1 LKAKL
6 TPLQYGVT
14 QEDDTEPPFRNTYW
28 NNHAAGI
35 YVDVVSGEPL
45 FSSFDKYDSGTG
57 WPSFTRPLVK
67 ENVTTREDRKLLSVR
82 TEARSKHADSHL
94 GHVFDD
100 GPAPTGQR
108 WCMNSAALRFVAAAD
123 LAKEGYGEFAALF
136 TPDKTAVVEARA
148 LFSGGCF
155 WCMEPPF
162 EKMKGV
168 KAVVSGYTGGAK
180 PNPTY
185 EEVST
190 NVTGHV
196 ETVEVVYDPN
206 LVNYDALLET
216 FWRQVDPTD
225 AGGQFVDRG
234 SSYRPVIWYA
244 NEKERAAAQSSKD
257 ALARSGRFKK
267 PLTIEILPAKPFY
280 AAEEYHQDYYRKNA
294 IRYKYY
300 RYRSGRDRFLD
311 ATWGSDRAK

>member
-1 LKAKL
+1 
-6 TPLQYGVT
+6 
-14 QEDDTEPPFRNTYW
+14 
-28 NNHAAGI
+28 
-35 YVDVVSGEPL
+35 
-45 FSSFDKYDSGTG
+45 
-57 WPSFTRPLVK
+57 
-67 ENVTTREDRKLLSVR
+67 
-82 TEARSKHADSHL
+82 
-94 GHVFDD
+94 
-100 GPAPTGQR
+100 
-108 WCMNSAALRFVAAAD
+108 
-123 LAKEGYGEFAALF
+123 
-136 TPDKTAVVEARA
+136 
-148 LFSGGCF
+148 
-155 WCMEPPF
+155 
-162 EKMKGV
+162 
-168 KAVVSGYTGGAK
+168 
-180 PNPTY
+180 
-185 EEVST
+185 VST